1 MGQAAQVSV
10 GLADVVA
17 KELTARGLTTLR
29 ARSAFVDIKPS
40 TLDRYLKAERPF
52 KIEALA
58 KVADALGMTLSELT
72 ASLEDAA

>member
-17 KELTARGLTTLR
+17 KHLTARGLTTLR
-29 ARSAFVDIKPS
+29 ARAAFVDIKPS

-58 KVADALGMTLSELT
+58 KVASALGMTLSDLT
-72 ASLEDAA
+72 GELEDAA